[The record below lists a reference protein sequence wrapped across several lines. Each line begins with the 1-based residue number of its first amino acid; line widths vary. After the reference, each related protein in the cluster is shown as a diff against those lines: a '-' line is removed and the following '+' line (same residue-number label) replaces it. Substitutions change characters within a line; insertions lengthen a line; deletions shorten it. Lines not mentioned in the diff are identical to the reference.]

1 MLTLGFSTGSSTQM
15 IMEEANSKSTK
26 SAPFLFVKSNL
37 YRAPYLFA
45 FVIKCVPQWHD
56 MGHHVLRCKR
66 HAFFIISFQ
75 AWDSKVMMLW
85 GKKARGKLRSH
96 YVANDGRVK

>member
-15 IMEEANSKSTK
+15 IMEEASSKSTIQ

-56 MGHHVLRCKR
+56 MGIMCSGANVMH
-66 HAFFIISFQ
+66 FFFISFQ

-85 GKKARGKLRSH
+85 GKKARGKAKITLC
-96 YVANDGRVK
+96 GK